1 MSGQPILRDMLAEFD
16 WRRLAGPLD
25 RATDALAR
33 LDERLRTSALADG
46 WRARIDYHDSCA
58 AIWAEGELASLE
70 DVVLREAGMD
80 VRLASDATNRALAV
94 LRTRRRLSGLAPGRV
109 LAWDELSALSGGRAE
124 PGGED
129 RIWLEDAEG
138 EGERLRGLLALLSDL
153 DALPPLLGA
162 AAFLEI
168 WTCAGLAARRPSL
181 GPLAAAVVLRRAGRT
196 KRHLPAFAL
205 GLKEGRLRL
214 ARARSLQE
222 RIETALAAF
231 EAGALAG
238 GRELDRLAVAAERIE
253 LKGRGRRADSRLPD
267 LGRLLL
273 DLPLVSAPLAARRL
287 KVSQQAVQK
296 LMAELEGVAREVTGR
311 GRYRAWA
318 IL

>member
-1 MSGQPILRDMLAEFD
+1 MSGQTILRDMLDGLD

-33 LDERLRTSALADG
+33 LDERLRTSDLAEG

-58 AIWAEGELASLE
+58 AIWVEGELASLE

-94 LRTRRRLSGLAPGRV
+94 LRTRRRMSALAPARL
-109 LAWDELSALSGGRAE
+109 LAQDELSALCGGRAE
-124 PGGED
+124 AGED
-129 RIWLEDAEG
+129 RIWLEEADG
-138 EGERLRGLLALLSDL
+138 EGERIGEVLAFLPDLSL
-153 DALPPLLGA
+153 LPPLLGA
-162 AAFLEI
+162 AVFLEI
-168 WTCAGLAARRPSL
+168 WTGSGLSARRPSV
-181 GPLAAAVVLRRAGRT
+181 GPLAAAVFLRRAGRT
-196 KRHLPAFAL
+196 KRHLAALAL

-214 ARARSLQE
+214 ARSQSRQE
-222 RIETALAAF
+222 RIETTLAALQ
-231 EAGALAG
+231 AGAVAG
-238 GRELDRLAVAAERIE
+238 GRELDRLAVAAERLD

-296 LMAELEGVAREVTGR
+296 LMGELEGVAREVTGR